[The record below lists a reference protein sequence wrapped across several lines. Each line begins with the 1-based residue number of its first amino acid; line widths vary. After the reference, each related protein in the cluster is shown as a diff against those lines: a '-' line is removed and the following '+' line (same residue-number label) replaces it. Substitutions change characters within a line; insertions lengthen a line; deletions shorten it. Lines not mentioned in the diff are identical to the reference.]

1 MKRNVFLGL
10 IVVLLLSVVVWKAYA
25 AYTTE
30 FTDLVVQN
38 LVIFKVFPEPEDPE
52 DPPPPMELGLGINV
66 VLTNS
71 GGENLGYTKRFDL
84 TPQQKAQIVNFV
96 KPFVQSLGTELD
108 VTIPLW
114 AQP

>member
-1 MKRNVFLGL
+1 MKRNVCLGML
-10 IVVLLLSVVVWKAYA
+10 IVLLISAMTWRVYA

-38 LVIFKVFPEPEDPE
+38 LVIFKVFPEPANLE

-71 GGENLGYTKRFDL
+71 VGERLGYTRKFEL
-84 TPQQKAQIVNFV
+84 TTQQKTAITNFV
-96 KPFVQSLGTELD
+96 KPFVQNLGTELD
-108 VTIPLW
+108 VTIPAW